1 VAHVVDPEVAI
12 LASALVAPYAFFY
25 VGAFVGRAHE
35 LAILAEVAKRASS
48 GVTAGLVIGEPGSG
62 KSRLLV
68 EARGRTGLAHSVE
81 VLGYEPE
88 RHVPLAAAAQL
99 LRRLTEVPEHGPR
112 LEALLLHTDEA
123 RALDPVRIFEA
134 AHRSIRTLEPTLLA
148 IDDLQWMD
156 DLSYALCHYLIRA
169 ARESGQRI
177 AVFASTRPGER
188 GVELVSLLPDER
200 VRRIKLAPLTLE
212 EGIELASA
220 IDPSMDSTK
229 VRELWEI
236 AKGSPFWLEA
246 LVRAGSASGG
256 LSELLTVRMRGATSD
271 GSALLSLLTVIGRPV
286 LATRAA
292 DILDW
297 PQQRIEAALAELS
310 SRGIAVQTGGA
321 VQLTHDLIREAAFTD
336 LSEEARLGLH
346 RRLAEQLEIDAGDDL
361 RPLREALEHR
371 RGAGMPTLDLA
382 RRLVGS
388 PRRTLLG
395 AEGLQLLAGIA
406 DESDPLDQNAL
417 ALHEGVAT
425 LATELAEHEEALSR
439 WSLVG
444 ERAETPTRRASA
456 LLAASR
462 AAYALQRVSEA
473 RELLGQSQ
481 QLDAG
486 DDVLEIEQRTH
497 EAAILLWLEQ
507 RTAEGRVLAREAV
520 ATATSL
526 ATGAGGVTAME
537 EHARRAYIDALR
549 LDYEAAMQEG
559 DTEALV
565 RAAEAREAAA
575 RGFELEAYL
584 GASLAV
590 GVALLQNGRIHEAG
604 VRCRG
609 LWAEAHRRVLPGLT
623 VDAGYWLASTLRI
636 AGDLVEAE
644 EVIREVADLAAR
656 AGDVPRARHRVAKV
670 ACSVA
675 LERGRPRDA
684 LRLLEHET
692 AAEPNEHQRI
702 AFHWDLAAWYARLDE
717 RAASERVKKQLA
729 AGRAC
734 SEAVGCPRC
743 ASELQ
748 LVSAEALARI
758 GERDEARR
766 ALAPRAEVGRREKL
780 REGIMWRHADA
791 LAEDDADPRAA
802 KLRTSLAAAERS
814 GFVLESLWLQLD
826 LGHALAEAGSS
837 EAVAVLE
844 RAASLGQDRGAG
856 TVQELAEQALRSL
869 GVRTWRR
876 GAAGAPLTRRE
887 EEVARLVASGAT
899 NREIAEALFLSPKTV
914 ERHIS
919 NALKKL
925 GARNRTELAERV
937 RDLRA
942 QDAGNAR

>member
-1 VAHVVDPEVAI
+1 
-12 LASALVAPYAFFY
+12 

-35 LAILAEVAKRASS
+35 LAVFAEVAKRASS
-48 GVTAGLVIGEPGSG
+48 DVTAGLVIGEPGGG

-68 EARGRTGLAHSVE
+68 EARSRTRLPHSLE

-112 LEALLLHTDEA
+112 LEALLLHADEA

-134 AHRSIRTLEPTLLA
+134 AHRSFRTLEPALLA

-169 ARESGQRI
+169 ARESGQRL

-200 VRRIKLAPLTLE
+200 VSRIELAPLTLE

-220 IDPSMDSTK
+220 IDPSMDSTQ
-229 VRELWEI
+229 VRELWQI

-246 LVRAGSASGG
+246 LVRAGGATGG
-256 LSELLTVRMRGATSD
+256 LTELLTIRMRGATSD
-271 GSALLSLLTVIGRPV
+271 ASALLSLLAVIGRPV
-286 LATRAA
+286 LPARAA
-292 DILDW
+292 DILAW
-297 PQQRIEAALAELS
+297 PGQRIEAALAALL
-310 SRGIAVQTGGA
+310 SRGIVVEAGGA
-321 VQLTHDLIREAAFTD
+321 VRLAHDLLREAALSD

-346 RRLAEQLEIDAGDDL
+346 RRLADRLELDAGDDL

-371 RGAGMPTLDLA
+371 RAAGMPTLDLA
-382 RRLVGS
+382 RRIVGS

-395 AEGLQLLAGIA
+395 PDGLRLLAGIA
-406 DESDPLDQNAL
+406 DESDPLDEKTL
-417 ALHEGVAT
+417 GLHEDVAS

-439 WSLVG
+439 WSLVAG
-444 ERAETPTRRASA
+444 RAELSTRRASA

-473 RELLGQSQ
+473 RELLVRSEEV
-481 QLDAG
+481 DAG
-486 DDVLEIEQRTH
+486 DEVLETEQRTH
-497 EAAILLWLEQ
+497 EAAILLWLEM
-507 RTAEGRVLAREAV
+507 RTAEGRALAREAV
-520 ATATSL
+520 ATATRL
-526 ATGAGGVTAME
+526 AAKLGGVEMLSAR
-537 EHARRAYIDALR
+537 ARRAYIDALR
-549 LDYEAAMQEG
+549 LDYEAAIQEG
-559 DTEALV
+559 DTDALL

-575 RGFELEAYL
+575 RGFELEAHL
-584 GASLAV
+584 GASLTM
-590 GVALLQNGRIHEAG
+590 GVALLQNGRIPEAA
-604 VRCRG
+604 VRFRS
-609 LWAEAHRRVLPGLT
+609 LWAEAHRRVFPGLA
-623 VDAGYWLASTLRI
+623 VEVGYWLAGTLRL

-644 EVIREVADLAAR
+644 QTIREVAELAAR
-656 AGDVPRARHRVAKV
+656 AGDVPRARHRVARMV
-670 ACSVA
+670 CSIA
-675 LERGRPRDA
+675 LERGRPREA

-717 RAASERVKKQLA
+717 RAASELVKEQLA

-743 ASELQ
+743 AGELQ
-748 LVSAEALARI
+748 LVAAEALARI

-766 ALAPRAEVGRREKL
+766 ALAPRAEVGRREEL

-791 LAEDDADPRAA
+791 LAEDDAEPRAA
-802 KLRTSLAAAERS
+802 KLRTTLAAAERS
-814 GFVLESLWLQLD
+814 GFALQSLWMELD
-826 LGHALAEAGSS
+826 LGRTLAEAGST

-844 RAASLGQDRGAG
+844 HTAGLGHTHGAR

-876 GAAGAPLTRRE
+876 GVAGAPLTRRE
-887 EEVARLVASGAT
+887 EEVAELVAGGST
-899 NREIAEALFLSPKTV
+899 NREIADVLFLSPKTV

-919 NALKKL
+919 NVLKKL
-925 GARNRTELAERV
+925 GARNRTELASRF
-937 RDLRA
+937 RDRGA
-942 QDAGNAR
+942 EHAGNAR

>member
-1 VAHVVDPEVAI
+1 M
-12 LASALVAPYAFFY
+12 S
-25 VGAFVGRAHE
+25 AFVGRADE
-35 LAILAEVAKRASS
+35 LAVLAEVAKAASR
-48 GVTAGLVIGEPGSG
+48 GVAAGLVIGEAGSG

-68 EARGRTGLAHSVE
+68 EARGRTRLANSVE

-134 AHRSIRTLEPTLLA
+134 AHRSFRTLEPALLA

-188 GVELVSLLPDER
+188 GVELVNLLPDER
-200 VRRIKLAPLTLE
+200 ARRIELAPLTLE

-220 IDPSMDSTK
+220 IDPSMDSTQ
-229 VRELWEI
+229 VSELWKI
-236 AKGSPFWLEA
+236 AEGSPFWLEA
-246 LVRAGSASGG
+246 LVRAGGVTGG
-256 LSELLTVRMRGATSD
+256 LTELLTVRMRGATSD
-271 GSALLSLLTVIGRPV
+271 AGALLSLLAVIGRPV

-292 DILDW
+292 GILDW
-297 PQQRIEAALAELS
+297 RGQRIEPALGELS
-310 SRGIAVQTGGA
+310 SRGVAVETGGA
-321 VQLTHDLIREAAFTD
+321 VRLTHDLIREAAFTD

-346 RRLAEQLEIDAGDDL
+346 RRLAERLEIDAGDDL

-371 RGAGMPTLDLA
+371 RAAGMPTLDLA
-382 RRLVGS
+382 RRIVGS

-395 AEGLQLLAGIA
+395 PDGLRLLAGIA
-406 DESDPLDQNAL
+406 DESNPLDDNAL
-417 ALHEGVAT
+417 ALHEEVAS
-425 LATELAEHEEALSR
+425 LATELAVHEEALSR

-444 ERAETPTRRASA
+444 ERAETPIRRASA

-473 RELLGQSQ
+473 REHLGHSQ
-481 QLDAG
+481 QVDAG
-486 DDVLEIEQRTH
+486 DEVLEIEQRTH

-520 ATATSL
+520 AAATRL
-526 ATGAGGVTAME
+526 AAGAGGVDDMQE
-537 EHARRAYIDALR
+537 PARRAYIDALR

-559 DTEALV
+559 DVEALL
-565 RAAEAREAAA
+565 RAAEEREAAA

-609 LWAEAHRRVLPGLT
+609 LWGETHRRVLPGLA
-623 VDAGYWLASTLRI
+623 VDAGYWLAGTLRL
-636 AGDLVEAE
+636 AADLVEAE
-644 EVIREVADLAAR
+644 QVIREVVELAAR
-656 AGDVPRARHRVAKV
+656 AGDVPRARHRVARV
-670 ACSVA
+670 ACSIA
-675 LERGRPRDA
+675 LERGRPREA
-684 LRLLEHET
+684 LRLLERET

-702 AFHWDLAAWYARLDE
+702 AFHWDLAVWHARLDE
-717 RAASERVKKQLA
+717 AVAAELVKEQLA
-729 AGRAC
+729 AGLAC
-734 SEAVGCPRC
+734 SQAVGCPRC
-743 ASELQ
+743 AGELQ
-748 LVSAEALARI
+748 LVAAEALARI

-766 ALAPRAEVGRREKL
+766 ALASRAELERREEL
-780 REGIMWRHADA
+780 REGIMWLHADA
-791 LAEDDADPRAA
+791 LAEDDAEPRAA
-802 KLRTSLAAAERS
+802 KLRTSLAAAGRS
-814 GFVLESLWLQLD
+814 GFALQSLWMELD
-826 LGHALAEAGSS
+826 LGRALAEAGSE

-844 RAASLGQDRGAG
+844 RAASVGHDRGAG
-856 TVQELAEQALRSL
+856 TVQELAEHALRSL

-876 GAAGAPLTRRE
+876 GVAGAPLTGRE
-887 EEVARLVASGAT
+887 LEVAELVARGAT
-899 NREIAEALFLSPKTV
+899 NREIADQLFLSPKTV
-914 ERHIS
+914 ERHVS
-919 NALKKL
+919 NVLKKL
-925 GARNRTELAERV
+925 GARNRTELASRLRERP
-937 RDLRA
+937 A
-942 QDAGNAR
+942 EIGGNPR